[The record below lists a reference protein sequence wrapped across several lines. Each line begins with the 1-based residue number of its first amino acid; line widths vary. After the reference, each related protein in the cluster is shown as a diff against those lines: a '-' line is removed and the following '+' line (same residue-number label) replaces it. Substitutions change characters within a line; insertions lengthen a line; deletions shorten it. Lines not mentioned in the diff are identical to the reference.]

1 MDAAARERYRRRL
14 TELKA
19 EILSEGDIEIEPAR
33 QDPTA
38 ITVDDD
44 AQPLVEMSQAIAS
57 SRNRNRAQ
65 VLARV
70 VAALGRLTESD
81 DDSAFGL
88 CIECEEPIA
97 AKRLDLMP
105 YVELCVECQ
114 QAKDGPKGPTTRRH
128 LRDFK

>member
-1 MDAAARERYRRRL
+1 MEAAPRERYRKRL
-14 TELKA
+14 LDLKA
-19 EILSEGDIEIEPAR
+19 EMLSEGDIEIEPAR

-70 VAALGRLTESD
+70 LAALARLDAD
-81 DDSAFGL
+81 DAFGL
-88 CIECEEPIA
+88 CIECEEPVPP
-97 AKRLDLMP
+97 KRLDLMP
-105 YVELCVECQ
+105 YVELCVDCQ
-114 QAKDGPKGPTTRRH
+114 QTKDGPKRPTTRRH
-128 LRDFK
+128 LRDFR

>member
-1 MDAAARERYRRRL
+1 MDAAARERYRKRL
-14 TELKA
+14 AELKS
-19 EILSEGDIEIEPAR
+19 EILSGGDIEIEPPR

-65 VLARV
+65 VLGRV
-70 VAALGRLTESD
+70 VAALGRLTDPD
-81 DDSAFGL
+81 DAFGL
-88 CIECEEPIA
+88 CIECEEPIP

-114 QAKDGPKGPTTRRH
+114 QTKDGPKGPTSRRH
-128 LRDFK
+128 LQDFK